1 MSDNAS
7 SKPAAK
13 AKKLQE
19 KLSPDQVTLD
29 AARQTPLSQAK
40 RFESNVPDEQ
50 FPTAGLTAKDP
61 RDELMSLKL
70 GTGNAAGVTPFGQLK
85 ASDKDFEW
93 MRKKALAAEKA
104 NFEQW
109 FAQHFDRMSP
119 AQKKRAKELF
129 PSFYA
134 ERQKLLK
141 QQSANLYDLARIK
154 LNGIDS
160 YEDLFK
166 MYMAQTGRLDV
177 GPLNHLLNPE
187 AASARSQGV
196 AFRRGLLNP
205 FRVAGDYGPRTRAQN
220 AAAFSSSVGTAPQVR
235 TPDTSVGEIGGPA
248 AFLGFNNAG
257 IRGWGRYMN
266 GALNAQ

>member
-1 MSDNAS
+1 MSDQAS
-7 SKPAAK
+7 GKPAAK
-13 AKKLQE
+13 AKALQE
-19 KLSPDQVTLD
+19 KLSPDQITLD
-29 AARQTPLSQAK
+29 VERETPLSQAS

-50 FPTAGLTAKDP
+50 FPTAGLSAKDK
-61 RDELMSLKL
+61 RDELMSMKL
-70 GTGNAAGVTPFGQLK
+70 GTTDQRGVTPFGQMRAK
-85 ASDKDFEW
+85 DSDFEW
-93 MRKKALAAEKA
+93 ARKKALAAEKA

-129 PSFYA
+129 PGFYA

-141 QQSANLYDLARIK
+141 KQSANLYDLARIK

-177 GPLNHLLNPE
+177 GPLNRLLNPE
-187 AASARSQGV
+187 AQRPDDRRR

-205 FRVAGDYGPRTRAQN
+205 FRLAGNYGTEDRAVNRDQWDPRTQGAEGDIDIGED
-220 AAAFSSSVGTAPQVR
+220 VGFPPMANF
-235 TPDTSVGEIGGPA
+235 DDAGG
-248 AFLGFNNAG
+248 AG
-257 IRGWGRYMN
+257 WMQYLR
-266 GALNAQ
+266 Q